1 MANRNYNTQIY
12 PRVKLNGGGRAKKQI
27 GGTMRQDEKAGY
39 FPADMGMAGGA
50 MYRKGGKVKKK
61 GKC

>member
-1 MANRNYNTQIY
+1 
-12 PRVKLNGGGRAKKQI
+12 
-27 GGTMRQDEKAGY
+27 MRQDEKAGY

>member
-1 MANRNYNTQIY
+1 
-12 PRVKLNGGGRAKKQI
+12 
-27 GGTMRQDEKAGY
+27 MRQDEKAGY
-39 FPADMGMAGGA
+39 FPTDMGMAGGA